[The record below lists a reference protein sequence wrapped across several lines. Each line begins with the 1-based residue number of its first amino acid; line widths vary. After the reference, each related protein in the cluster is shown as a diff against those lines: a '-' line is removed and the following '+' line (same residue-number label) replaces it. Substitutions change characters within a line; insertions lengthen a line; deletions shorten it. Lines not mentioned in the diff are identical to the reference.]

1 MDHAMDASTK
11 SVDNKTSIM
20 ATADQLH
27 GHWLVVLLDRVV
39 VVMVL
44 PRGGNGRLVCLCRE
58 AMQQRQMLV
67 LVLSRV
73 CHVLVPVV

>member
-27 GHWLVVLLDRVV
+27 GEWLVDHVLLDRVVV

-44 PRGGNGRLVCLCRE
+44 PRGGNGRLL
-58 AMQQRQMLV
+58 
-67 LVLSRV
+67 
-73 CHVLVPVV
+73 